1 LIVFSDQGL
10 ALPSVALLT
19 ILSTEFVQKGKIC
32 PRLGRDSSMRD
43 FYAWQESPYG
53 SSTLPLMH
61 GLANNLINRIC
72 EEVHSWGKAG
82 KVPMRI
88 FCA

>member
-1 LIVFSDQGL
+1 
-10 ALPSVALLT
+10 
-19 ILSTEFVQKGKIC
+19 
-32 PRLGRDSSMRD
+32 MRD